1 MGNLIR
7 ILFFICL
14 LCFIIG
20 MINPRLVIWWGAFE
34 KRNRI
39 QVLKY
44 YGTVFITIFILVGII
59 VNPPKK
65 STPTTPVIVATNNDE
80 SKQKAEADLKAQEL
94 EGSLIATTQDIIKK
108 NLKSPSTAVF
118 PVSFDEYDITDS
130 DAVTEGFKGH
140 RIVGYVDSENSFGAK
155 IRSTYVL
162 VLELSEDLKQYKVIS
177 CTIK

>member
-1 MGNLIR
+1 M
-7 ILFFICL
+7 
-14 LCFIIG
+14 
-20 MINPRLVIWWGAFE
+20 
-34 KRNRI
+34 
-39 QVLKY
+39 
-44 YGTVFITIFILVGII
+44 
-59 VNPPKK
+59 
-65 STPTTPVIVATNNDE
+65 
-80 SKQKAEADLKAQEL
+80 
-94 EGSLIATTQDIIKK
+94 
-108 NLKSPSTAVF
+108 F